1 MKYIDAIKSWL
12 EGKDVQVYVRMR
24 WIDVNREK
32 PIFHPS
38 LEYRL
43 KSQEKSPGQ
52 ILFETM
58 HPSDNWFDQSSETQN
73 AYINYSK
80 AVIEAYKQG
89 EEL

>member
-12 EGKDVQVYVRMR
+12 EGKDVQVYVRMH
-24 WIDVNREK
+24 WVDVSKEK
-32 PIFHPS
+32 PIFHPN

-43 KSQEKSPGQ
+43 KSQKKCPGQ

-73 AYINYSK
+73 TYIEYSK